1 MNASLTTEHPAVQR
15 AVERLKKSVRK
26 DHIRRIGPRR
36 YEVIS
41 GRSGEC
47 YRVDTERM
55 TCTCT
60 AASLGRLCRHRIAA
74 FGFERALAA
83 ISSAASVTG
92 SH

>member
-1 MNASLTTEHPAVQR
+1 MNATLTTEHPAVQR

-26 DHIRRIGPRR
+26 DFLRRIGPYR

-41 GRSGEC
+41 GRSGAI
-47 YRVDTERM
+47 YRVDTLLL

-60 AASLGRLCRHRIAA
+60 AASLGHLCRHRIAA
-74 FGFERALAA
+74 LGFERALAA

>member
-1 MNASLTTEHPAVQR
+1 MNALLTTEHPAVQR
-15 AVERLKKSVRK
+15 AIKRLKKSPYK
-26 DHIRRIGPRR
+26 DFLRCVGPHH

-41 GRSGEC
+41 GCSGDV
-47 YRVDTERM
+47 YQVDTERM

-74 FGFERALAA
+74 LGFERALAA